1 MKDINFTIACVSVV
15 FSTINLSAQ
24 QPVGLSPTSGILNR
38 PAPESRGWT
47 DPALNHN
54 RLLQQKLGE
63 GTYVMI
69 GNFKVKGTPY
79 LFGGN
84 NNADLFTQTE
94 KAYNINVSY
103 NTYNQE
109 VAFVS
114 TSNLTTP
121 LVKEA
126 GEVDSFVIKQ
136 NIENGIPG
144 DIRFVYGKILGSS
157 DKTYFQEVAA
167 GAKYSLYKRYKS
179 DLGQVSDNYIQSDLR
194 QFDLMSDYFYYDNE
208 KKTLKKF
215 KLNHSAVLK
224 EFKTIKDVSPVA
236 DREAFSASP
245 EDVLKKVFAYLNS

>member
-1 MKDINFTIACVSVV
+1 MQRYFLVLATLICSLGTITT
-15 FSTINLSAQ
+15 FAQ
-24 QPVGLSPTSGILNR
+24 QPVGIPSSNTASRGPD
-38 PAPESRGWT
+38 PDSRGWT

-63 GTYVMI
+63 GNYVVI
-69 GNFKVKGTPY
+69 GNYKVKGTPY

-84 NNADLFTQTE
+84 NNADLFTPTE

-109 VAFVS
+109 VGFVS
-114 TSNLTTP
+114 TSNPTTP

-157 DKTYFQEVAA
+157 EKTYFQEVAA

>member
-1 MKDINFTIACVSVV
+1 MQRYFLVLATLICSLGTI
-15 FSTINLSAQ
+15 TIFAQ
-24 QPVGLSPTSGILNR
+24 QPVGIPSSNTTSRG
-38 PAPESRGWT
+38 PAPDSRGWT
-47 DPALNHN
+47 DPAMNHN

-63 GTYVMI
+63 GNYIVI

-84 NNADLFTQTE
+84 NNADLFTPSE

-109 VAFVS
+109 VGFVS
-114 TSNLTTP
+114 TSNPTTP

-126 GEVDSFVIKQ
+126 GEVDSFIIKQ

-157 DKTYFQEVAA
+157 EKAYFQEVAP

-179 DLGQVSDNYIQSDLR
+179 DLGQVSDNYI
-194 QFDLMSDYFYYDNE
+194 
-208 KKTLKKF
+208 
-215 KLNHSAVLK
+215 
-224 EFKTIKDVSPVA
+224 
-236 DREAFSASP
+236 
-245 EDVLKKVFAYLNS
+245 